1 MLWLNELFSYF
12 NRVEEVVVSWIVPIR
27 KVSVD
32 VRQDH
37 PGHGDEPDAVQAVQH
52 FRILLGRYFKE
63 GLGVSV
69 SAEPEQKFFYKT
81 NIHK

>member
-1 MLWLNELFSYF
+1 MLWLNEWFSYF
-12 NRVEEVVVSWIVPIR
+12 NRVEEVVVGWIVA

-69 SAEPEQKFFYKT
+69 NAEPEQKFFYKT